1 MLSATLVKSIGL
13 VAGPALF
20 ALTLVLPLEIAFEAK
35 VVLATT
41 IWMATWWIAEAIP
54 IYATALLPL
63 ILVPLF
69 GVLPLSQIAAPYTD
83 RIVFLLLGGFMIA
96 AAIEKSGLHERFAL
110 NVIRIFGSKPRSILG
125 GFIAT
130 TAMLSAWISNSAT
143 TVMMLPIAASILPY
157 VKDEKERAR
166 FGTSLMLSV
175 AYAASIGGIA
185 TLIGTPPNAIFASLS
200 KSLANVEI
208 GFGQWML
215 VGVPV
220 SAISLAAM
228 WLYMVKYSKLD
239 KSKPILEGR
248 EVVSERLKRM
258 GPMTRREKIVSA
270 VFGATVVAWISRSL
284 LWGPLAP
291 MVDDSMIALAGALAL
306 FVFPSGKGERILDW
320 ATAVKIP
327 WGVLLLIGGGL
338 ALASAFAATGLDKW
352 ISERLLVAAPA
363 NTLLV
368 VLMLVAFTIF
378 VTEIMSNTATAS
390 LLIPIGAGIAT
401 TLGMSPL
408 PVMLVVAMAAS
419 HSFMLPIATPPNS
432 IVFGSG
438 YVTVRQMVRAGFM
451 LNIFGI
457 IIMTLAAVLLVP
469 ILWP

>member
-1 MLSATLVKSIGL
+1 MLPKEQVKGIGL
-13 VAGPALF
+13 IAGPTLF
-20 ALTLVLPLEIAFEAK
+20 MLTLFVLPLEIAFEAK

-41 IWMATWWIAEAIP
+41 VWMAAWWVTEAIP

-63 ILVPLF
+63 VLVPLF
-69 GVLPLSQIAAPYTD
+69 NVLPLSQIAIPYAD
-83 RIVFLLLGGFMIA
+83 RIVFLLLGGFMMA

-143 TVMMLPIAASILPY
+143 TVMMLPIAASILPH

-175 AYAASIGGIA
+175 AYAASIGGVA
-185 TLIGTPPNAIFASLS
+185 TMIGTPPNAIFASLS
-200 KSLANVEI
+200 RSLANVDI

-215 VGVPV
+215 IGVPV

-228 WLYMVKYSKLD
+228 WLYMVKYSKLGN
-239 KSKPILEGR
+239 KPILEGR
-248 EVVSERLKRM
+248 DVVSERLKWM
-258 GPMTRREKIVSA
+258 GSMTRREKLVSA

-284 LWGPLAP
+284 LWGQLAP
-291 MVDDSMIALAGALAL
+291 MVDDSMIALIGALAL
-306 FVFPSGKGERILDW
+306 FVLPSGKGERILDW

-338 ALASAFAATGLDKW
+338 ALASAFASAGLDKW
-352 ISERLLVAAPA
+352 ISERLLVAAPE

-378 VTEIMSNTATAS
+378 ATEIMSNTATAS
-390 LLIPIGAGIAT
+390 LLIPIGAGIAA
-401 TLGMSPL
+401 TLGMNPL
-408 PVMLVVAMAAS
+408 PVMLTVAMAAS
-419 HSFMLPIATPPNS
+419 YSFMLPIATPPNS

-438 YVTVRQMVRAGFM
+438 HVTVRQMVRAGFV

-457 IIMTLAAVLLVP
+457 IIITLAAMLLVP
-469 ILWP
+469 IFWP